1 MRNNYPN
8 IITKKAVLEVIERL
22 YNELDDLTTETSKI
36 YKKIGVD
43 ENKQRIHWKT
53 GELMWEDEEQTIP
66 SYEPIYDYVDK
77 TDEEMTDEDV
87 ATLDAIAVVRKA
99 LDKLV

>member
-1 MRNNYPN
+1 MEKTY
-8 IITKKAVLEVIERL
+8 TKKEYRQAAQQANAEGKFLYVVITQEPYTIIVLE
-22 YNELDDLTTETSKI
+22 
-36 YKKIGVD
+36 
-43 ENKQRIHWKT
+43 
-53 GELMWEDEEQTIP
+53 WEDEEQTIP

-77 TDEEMTDEDV
+77 TDEDMTDEDV